1 MNIKA
6 TEEMPLWQMLLKEF
20 PESNRTRIKKMILL
34 GCVSTGGGVV
44 KRPDVIVRKGQVVE
58 FKKYEPR
65 KQHREKAPFS
75 IVYEDDF
82 LIAVVKPAGIISSGR
97 TTEKTRSMLGMV
109 RHYLKSRHKRDI
121 EIFTV
126 HRLDREV
133 SGLLLF
139 VKTAEV
145 QTWFKEN
152 WDKVQKLYYAFVQG
166 TPASSQGIID
176 TFLNEDN
183 KQKMY
188 VANESEDG
196 AHRAITRYKVVKTF
210 DTRSLLRVQLETGR
224 KNQIRVHLA
233 YIGCPVV
240 GDIKY
245 GQPTKAPRQQIA
257 LFAYSLTF
265 PHPVTNRKIKIEI
278 TPPAYDASNPHLC
291 LLYRR

>member
-1 MNIKA
+1 M
-6 TEEMPLWQMLLKEF
+6 
-20 PESNRTRIKKMILL
+20 
-34 GCVSTGGGVV
+34 
-44 KRPDVIVRKGQVVE
+44 KRPDVVVQKGKVIE

-97 TTEKTRSMLGMV
+97 TTERTRSMLGMV
-109 RHYLKSRHKRDI
+109 RHYLKTRYRRDI
-121 EIFTV
+121 EVFTV

-139 VKTAEV
+139 AKTADV
-145 QTWFKEN
+145 QAWFKEN
-152 WDKVQKLYYAFVQG
+152 WDKVQKLYRALVYGVPALPQG
-166 TPASSQGIID
+166 TIE

-188 VANESEDG
+188 VADKNENG
-196 AHRAITRYKVVKTF
+196 AQRAITHYKVIETS
-210 DTRSLLRVQLETGR
+210 DTKSLVGIQLETGR

-233 YIGCPVV
+233 YIGHPII

-257 LFAYSLTF
+257 LFACSLAF

-278 TPPAYDASNPHLC
+278 TPPAWALHI
-291 LLYRR
+291 

>member
-1 MNIKA
+1 MKIKA
-6 TEEMPLWQMLLKEF
+6 TEDIPLWQLLLKEF
-20 PESNRTRIKKMILL
+20 PESNRTRIKKMISL
-34 GCVSTGGGVV
+34 GCVSIGGGTV
-44 KRPDVIVRKGQVVE
+44 KRPDIMVQKEQVVE

-65 KQHREKAPFS
+65 KQHKEKAPFS

-82 LIAVVKPAGIISSGR
+82 LIATVKPAGIISSGR

-109 RHYLKSRHKRDI
+109 RHYLKTRQRRDV

-139 VKTAEV
+139 AKTAET
-145 QTWFKEN
+145 QAWFKEN
-152 WDKVQKLYYAFVQG
+152 WNKVQKLYYALIQG
-166 TPASSQGIID
+166 TPTLSQGTID
-176 TFLNEDN
+176 TFLNEDD

-188 VANESEDG
+188 VANEGEDG
-196 AHRAITRYKVVKTF
+196 AQRAITYYKVIGTS
-210 DTRSLLRVQLETGR
+210 DTKSLLRVQLETGR

-233 YIGCPVV
+233 HIGHPII

-245 GQPTKAPRQQIA
+245 GQSYGRVA
-257 LFAYSLTF
+257 LFAYSLEF

-278 TPPAYDASNPHLC
+278 TPPAWVAL
-291 LLYRR
+291 

>member
-1 MNIKA
+1 MKITA
-6 TEEMPLWQMLLKEF
+6 TENILLWQLLLKEF
-20 PESNRTRIKKMILL
+20 PESNRTRIKKMITL
-34 GCVSTGGGVV
+34 GCVSIGGGTV
-44 KRPDVIVRKGQVVE
+44 KRPDVPIQKGQMVE

-65 KQHREKAPFS
+65 KQHKEKAPFS

-82 LIAVVKPAGIISSGR
+82 LIAVVKPAGILSSGR

-109 RHYLKSRHKRDI
+109 RHYLKARQRRDV
-121 EIFTV
+121 EIFVV

-139 VKTAEV
+139 AKTAEV

-152 WDKVQKLYYAFVQG
+152 WNKVQKFYYALVHGVPVPPQG
-166 TPASSQGIID
+166 TID

-188 VANESEDG
+188 IANKDEDG
-196 AHRAITRYKVVKTF
+196 AQRAITHYKVVEKSGGAGETEEK
-210 DTRSLLRVQLETGR
+210 SLLRVQLETGR

-233 YIGCPVV
+233 YIGHPII

-245 GQPTKAPRQQIA
+245 GQWAKAPREQVA
-257 LFAYSLTF
+257 LFAYSLEF
-265 PHPVTNRKIKIEI
+265 PHPITNRKVKIEI
-278 TPPAYDASNPHLC
+278 TPPAWNTL
-291 LLYRR
+291 